1 MKFTYPAIFKQREDG
16 SYEGRFVDLAGCS
29 AVGYDLD
36 NAVRNLVEE
45 EADWIRFELSEEN
58 PHIPPVTDIE
68 DVAAGPGE
76 IVRNVAANGRVYDG
90 WDE

>member
-1 MKFTYPAIFKQREDG
+1 MKFTYPAKFRKLEDG
-16 SYEGRFVDLAGCS
+16 SFEGVSVDLAGCR

-45 EADWIRFELSEEN
+45 TAEGIRFELSEDE
-58 PHIPPVTDIE
+58 PHLPPVTDIE
-68 DVAAGPGE
+68 DVEAEEGE
-76 IVRNVAANGRVYDG
+76 IVLNVAANVRFFDG

>member
-1 MKFTYPAIFKQREDG
+1 MKFTYPAIFKEREDG

-45 EADWIRFELSEEN
+45 EAEWIRFELSEPE
-58 PHIPPVTDIE
+58 PHLPPVTDIE
-68 DVAAGPGE
+68 DVEADLGE
-76 IVRNVAANGRVYDG
+76 IVRNVAANVRFYDG